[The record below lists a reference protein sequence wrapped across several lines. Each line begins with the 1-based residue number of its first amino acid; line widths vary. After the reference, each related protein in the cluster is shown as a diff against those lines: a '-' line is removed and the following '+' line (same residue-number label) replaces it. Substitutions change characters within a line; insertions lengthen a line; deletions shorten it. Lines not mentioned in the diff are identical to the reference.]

1 MHSIIVNGQCI
12 DEQALVLEAE
22 RLQLDPNL
30 RAIPD
35 EAQRSAQVQA
45 AAEHSLICRTLV
57 EQTARADG
65 RPIDPD
71 LISKEV
77 ERQKILGGCRT
88 GFDDTR
94 LRAGIEMEMRINRT
108 LADLVAGANRPAE
121 ADLRAFHAEHGHNFR
136 SPEMFQ
142 AAHIVKHVNE
152 FQSESQARAAI
163 QSALSELESGESFE
177 VVANRWSDCKGN
189 GGDLGTFPSGRMVQ
203 EFEEV
208 LKSLDVGQRSGIFV
222 TPFGFHIAE
231 LRARQIDGPA
241 DFDSVRGDIERVLTT
256 MAEHQ
261 ALMVSVE
268 LLRRKADIRRVP
280 VEPDRKMAAGSDC

>member
-1 MHSIIVNGQCI
+1 MHRIIVNGQYI
-12 DEQALVLEAE
+12 DENALQLESE

-35 EAQRSAQVQA
+35 ETQRSAQVRA

-57 EQTARADG
+57 EQTARADP

-77 ERQKILGGCRT
+77 ERQKILGGCRA
-88 GFDDTR
+88 GFDDSR
-94 LRAGIEMEMRINRT
+94 LRAGIEMELRVNRT
-108 LADLVAGANRPAE
+108 LADLVAGAYKPTE

-136 SPEMFQ
+136 SPEIFH

-152 FQSESQARAAI
+152 FQTEAQAREAI
-163 QSALSELESGESFE
+163 ETALAELEIGEPFE
-177 VVANRWSDCKGN
+177 AVAERWSDCKGN
-189 GGDLGTFPSGRMVQ
+189 GGDLGAFPSGRMVQ
-203 EFEEV
+203 EFEDV
-208 LKSLDVGQRSGIFV
+208 LRTLDVGRRSGIFV

-231 LRARQIDGPA
+231 LRGRQLDGSA

-261 ALMVSVE
+261 ALMMSVE
-268 LLRRKADIRRVP
+268 ALRLKADIQRVP
-280 VEPDRKMAAGSDC
+280 VESEASNPDR